1 MEQGHYRL
9 SCQTSLCN
17 APACPAKQK
26 SMSDTV
32 FFRKTLCAWPHS
44 NRPTLCF
51 WIFMIRSIS
60 HGFLRPWII
69 PKHYVTLRIMVEG
82 LQPALTEPQ
91 PAFSPKLKY
100 CTYFILFFD
109 FWFFLYGE
117 PCSVPFCPLH
127 LTHSSQLL
135 ASLYFL
141 QHATVGISQ
150 SVGQC
155 VTQVP
160 T

>member
-1 MEQGHYRL
+1 MEQGRYRL

-32 FFRKTLCAWPHS
+32 FFRKTLCAWPHG

-60 HGFLRPWII
+60 HGFYVLESSQNITL
-69 PKHYVTLRIMVEG
+69 HYASWWKDSSRLWLHRSRGSAPNWNIVHI
-82 LQPALTEPQ
+82 
-91 PAFSPKLKY
+91 SY
-100 CTYFILFFD
+100 CFFD
-109 FWFFLYGE
+109 FCTVNLFH
-117 PCSVPFCPLH
+117 SVRCIWLTLH
-127 LTHSSQLL
+127 NCWPHSI
-135 ASLYFL
+135 FL

>member
-1 MEQGHYRL
+1 MEQGHHRL
-9 SCQTSLCN
+9 SCQTSLCK

-26 SMSDTV
+26 SMSDRV
-32 FFRKTLCAWPHS
+32 FFRKSLCAWPHS

-60 HGFLRPWII
+60 HAFYVLESSQNITLHYTHHGGRTPGGFHWTTAGGSVPNWNIVHI
-69 PKHYVTLRIMVEG
+69 
-82 LQPALTEPQ
+82 
-91 PAFSPKLKY
+91 SY
-100 CTYFILFFD
+100 CFLIF
-109 FWFFLYGE
+109 FFLNSE
-117 PCSVPFCPLH
+117 PRSVPFCPSH

>member
-1 MEQGHYRL
+1 MERGHYRL

-17 APACPAKQK
+17 AAACPAKQK

-32 FFRKTLCAWPHS
+32 FFRRTLCAWPHS

-60 HGFLRPWII
+60 HAFYVLESSQNITLHYASRWKDSNRPSLN
-69 PKHYVTLRIMVEG
+69 HSRG
-82 LQPALTEPQ
+82 
-91 PAFSPKLKY
+91 
-100 CTYFILFFD
+100 
-109 FWFFLYGE
+109 
-117 PCSVPFCPLH
+117 SVPNWNIVHISYCFLGVFFGQWALFCSIL
-127 LTHSSQLL
+127 SVAFDSQLL
-135 ASLYFL
+135 SSLYFL

-155 VTQVP
+155 VTKVP